1 MKMATLY
8 TGLDPSRYPERVLHC
23 PLIEIVPLFPNIVDL
38 ESFTHFIIT
47 SQTAT
52 KLIELPQK
60 AFVIAVGKATGDA
73 IGRADLVAKDER
85 QEGVI
90 AILESM
96 DLSDANICL
105 PRSRKARRLIDEYL
119 SGRGVS
125 YRVIDLYDIQTKVH
139 KKYPDLSTIQK
150 VVFTSPSTVRA
161 FIEVYGALPQDKELI
176 AIGPVTQKAI
186 EGECY
191 ERNF

>member
-1 MKMATLY
+1 MATLY
-8 TGLDPSRYPERVLHC
+8 TGLDPKHYPGQVVHC
-23 PLIEIVPLFPNIVDL
+23 PLIEIVPLFPNIIDL
-38 ESFTHFIIT
+38 GLFTHFIVT
-47 SQTAT
+47 SQTAA
-52 KLIELPQK
+52 KLIQLPQN
-60 AFVIAVGKATGDA
+60 AFVIAVGRATADA
-73 IGRADLVAKDER
+73 IGRADLIAKDER

-96 DLSDANICL
+96 DLRGANICL
-105 PRSRKARRLIDEYL
+105 PRSSRARRLIDEYL
-119 SGRGVS
+119 SGRGVR
-125 YRVIDLYDIQTKVH
+125 YQVIDLYDVQTKVH

-161 FIEVYGALPQDKELI
+161 FIEVYGALPQGKELI

-191 ERNF
+191 E